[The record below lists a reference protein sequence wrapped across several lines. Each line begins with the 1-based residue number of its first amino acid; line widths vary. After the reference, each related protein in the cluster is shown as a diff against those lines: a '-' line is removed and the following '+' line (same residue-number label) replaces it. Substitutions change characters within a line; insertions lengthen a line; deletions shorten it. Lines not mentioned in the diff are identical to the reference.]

1 MRLERHGGL
10 FLGILLGIWIT
21 GNFLHWVIDVNEP
34 NQELVEKA
42 RRENEAAK
50 PPAPPEPKHN
60 DTGLYAEVLDI
71 LPSCRGNEE
80 KSTGDKFYLC
90 PNGSKITQI
99 NWTRMG
105 GERKGVVTRYFNP
118 QGELVLIYGHPDDE

>member
-1 MRLERHGGL
+1 MQLQRHNGL
-10 FLGILLGIWIT
+10 FLGILLGIWLT
-21 GNFLHWVIDVNEP
+21 GNLVHWAVDVNAP

-50 PPAPPEPKHN
+50 PPEPKHN
-60 DTGLYAEVLDI
+60 DTGLYAEVLDM
-71 LPSCRGNEE
+71 LPTCRGNEE

-99 NWTRMG
+99 NWSRSASG
-105 GERKGVVTRYFNP
+105 RKGIVTRYFDAS
-118 QGELVLIYGHPDDE
+118 GTLILVYGHPDDN

>member
-10 FLGILLGIWIT
+10 FLGILLGVWIA

-34 NQELVEKA
+34 SQELVEKA

-50 PPAPPEPKHN
+50 PPEPKRN

-99 NWTRMG
+99 NWSRLG
-105 GERKGVVTRYFNP
+105 GERKGVVTRYFDP
-118 QGELVLIYGHPDDE
+118 KGELILIYGHPDDE

>member
-10 FLGILLGIWIT
+10 FLGILLGVWIA

-34 NQELVEKA
+34 NSELVEKA

-50 PPAPPEPKHN
+50 PPEPKHN
-60 DTGLYAEVLDI
+60 DTGLYAEVLDL

-80 KSTGDKFYLC
+80 KATGDKFYLC

-105 GERKGVVTRYFNP
+105 GDRKGVVTRYFDP
-118 QGELVLIYGHPDDE
+118 KGELILIYGHPDDE